1 MFFRAIYLNKTTV
14 LIGQNE
20 GLPNI
25 TGCVGIL
32 RNHSGAFFKEDSWF
46 TEKVGVGGSNVEL
59 INGKSRNNFDASKG
73 ETKTDGSLKTNN
85 TEKVYG
91 KSNHV
96 TPCNATIKVW
106 QRIS

>member
-14 LIGQNE
+14 FIGQSE

-25 TGCVGIL
+25 IGSIGWAYTHRAGQYATGCFSYSNQTFGGL
-32 RNHSGAFFKEDSWF
+32 EFSGNDIYTTFS
-46 TEKVGVGGSNVEL
+46 
-59 INGKSRNNFDASKG
+59 FDAS
-73 ETKTDGSLKTNN
+73 ESNSI
-85 TEKVYG
+85 YG

-96 TPCNATIKVW
+96 TPFNASVKIW

>member
-14 LIGQNE
+14 LIGQSE

-25 TGCVGIL
+25 TGAFDRPTRDMLGPV
-32 RNHSGAFFKEDSWF
+32 SGAFFLSDY
-46 TEKVGVGGSNVEL
+46 VGGF
-59 INGKSRNNFDASKG
+59 SRDTSRDSSMVAFDASKG
-73 ETKTDGSLKTNN
+73 ETKTDGTLKTGNDY
-85 TEKVYG
+85 KVFG

>member
-25 TGCVGIL
+25 IGSLGSPTTEGSIWG
-32 RNHSGAFFKEDSWF
+32 SGALKSSGNDGWDNRSA
-46 TEKVGVGGSNVEL
+46 GGGGNSYR
-59 INGKSRNNFDASKG
+59 INFNAANG
-73 ETKTDGSLKTNN
+73 EIKTDGNLKSSNDY
-85 TEKVYG
+85 KVYG

-96 TPCNATIKVW
+96 TPCNATLKVW

>member
-25 TGCVGIL
+25 TGSFYL
-32 RNHSGAFFKEDSWF
+32 REGHANHIGFDWVSGCF
-46 TEKVGVGGSNVEL
+46 TASDPGSVVFPDGGSDTDRWYARRG
-59 INGKSRNNFDASKG
+59 IIDASLSNKI
-73 ETKTDGSLKTNN
+73 
-85 TEKVYG
+85 YG
-91 KSNHV
+91 NSNHV
-96 TPCNATIKVW
+96 TPCNITIKVW